1 LRARRRVA
9 SPPHAAAMAT
19 PPITPDAA
27 AMAPAASAASTDGP
41 LAPAAVAAE
50 ASSPG
55 GATTSSVPSGGLVS
69 PRRTL
74 ASIGRSKSTATAAS
88 VTTTATNASSDS
100 GDDVNRR
107 PSERRRR
114 LVNVSVRRKSQA
126 SSRAVVPPPHPLAG
140 TVGSPM
146 PSPRPAHL
154 SESGPGLLYSAAHL
168 AFAGGAGAGT
178 VGLGSPGSGPAFG
191 TLTSQGSGGGASLAE
206 RIPDLAQWF
215 VRTWHAN
222 LFTGW
227 IMVPHHMD
235 PLYVA
240 FLRSAALNQLA
251 PQCGGRLYAVTA
263 EVEPTAHANWRPD
276 ANLDLVVDDGSVI
289 PRYLNNAGVMSV
301 AVQASVSRKFDLIG
315 PAVLFLSRHGRILL
329 SWSRPPGDPG
339 QHDDRSWRTD
349 SVTPELIWRRLRRAL
364 EEEEGVVLPQ
374 APSLQATTAD
384 IFRNTQQSWLGRT
397 LQRARLWLP
406 RASQHDADGRGTG
419 QDDSVERAPP
429 ADDAGS

>member
-1 LRARRRVA
+1 
-9 SPPHAAAMAT
+9 MAT
-19 PPITPDAA
+19 SPITPDAA
-27 AMAPAASAASTDGP
+27 AAAAGAAASMDGP
-41 LAPAAVAAE
+41 LAAAAGGAAD

-55 GATTSSVPSGGLVS
+55 GATTSPAPSGGLVS

-88 VTTTATNASSDS
+88 VKTTATNTSSDS

-126 SSRAVVPPPHPLAG
+126 SSRVLVPPPPPLAG
-140 TVGSPM
+140 TVGSPI

-168 AFAGGAGAGT
+168 AFAGAIGAGAG
-178 VGLGSPGSGPAFG
+178 GGPGSPGSGPAFG

-263 EVEPTAHANWRPD
+263 EIEPTAHANWRPD

-289 PRYLNNAGVMSV
+289 PRYLNHAGVMSV

-315 PAVLFLSRHGRILL
+315 PAVLFLSRHGRVLL

-339 QHDDRSWRTD
+339 QHDDRSWRAD

-374 APSLQATTAD
+374 APSLQAATAD

-406 RASQHDADGRGTG
+406 RASRHDADGRGAG
-419 QDDSVERAPP
+419 QDDSVERAPS